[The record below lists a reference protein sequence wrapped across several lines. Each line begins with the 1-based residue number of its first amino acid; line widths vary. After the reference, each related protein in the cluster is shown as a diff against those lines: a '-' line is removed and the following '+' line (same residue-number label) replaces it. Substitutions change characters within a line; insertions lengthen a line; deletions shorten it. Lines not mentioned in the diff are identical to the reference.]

1 MALVKSTRQGD
12 VRRWVYCLCVERLE
26 KYVHTQTWSRPSSY
40 YMTYSDGVSYNS
52 NWPEQHTRIY
62 ICTYKVVVVV
72 PLFFKRYTIFSLF
85 RFPGSFPT
93 SFINSNGRWRWW
105 STEIHT
111 HNRIEGSKYK
121 TVSSKSTSSSSP
133 CFLMRTHLLTFFFF
147 RRRREELLP
156 GTTEKEEKEIYIRP
170 KQNIQKKKKNI
181 III

>member
-1 MALVKSTRQGD
+1 MYTHKREVGLLPIIWRIVM
-12 VRRWVYCLCVERLE
+12 VYPTTAIDLNNTHAYI
-26 KYVHTQTWSRPSSY
+26 YVHIRLLLLFLY
-40 YMTYSDGVSYNS
+40 
-52 NWPEQHTRIY
+52 
-62 ICTYKVVVVV
+62 
-72 PLFFKRYTIFSLF
+72 FFKRYTIFSLF
-85 RFPGSFPT
+85 CFPGSFPT

-170 KQNIQKKKKNI
+170 KQNIQKKKNI
-181 III
+181 